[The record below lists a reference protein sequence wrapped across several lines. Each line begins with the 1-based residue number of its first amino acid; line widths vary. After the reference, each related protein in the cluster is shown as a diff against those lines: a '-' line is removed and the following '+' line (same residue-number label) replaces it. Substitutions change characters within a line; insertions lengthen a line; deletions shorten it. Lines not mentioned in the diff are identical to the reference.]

1 MKWEPQEPNL
11 LTMWIFSIKN
21 GEFSQKDQFL
31 TVHYHNYISYIKYKI
46 YQKEETIGTCLYS
59 LLNS

>member
-1 MKWEPQEPNL
+1 MVNSPK
-11 LTMWIFSIKN
+11 
-21 GEFSQKDQFL
+21 KDQFL